1 MFQGFDP
8 RVVDFMWGIRFNNEK
23 AWFEAH
29 KNEYLTY
36 FYRPMQEL
44 CRQVYAVLAEENED
58 LDLTSRLTR
67 IYRDARRPRGR
78 GPYKDRLW
86 FSIERPCDGEWSL
99 EPTFWF
105 ELAPEGYSYGLGY
118 WYAPPI
124 TMARFRARLDREP
137 KPFEKLARSLNRQ
150 DTFLL
155 EGTDYKRPKGSAPSK
170 VLEPWYNKKGFL
182 LTCDRPNE
190 GELFAPGL
198 ADTLIAGYRFLL
210 PFYRYFLS
218 LSGDPDP
225 RI

>member
-67 IYRDARRPRGR
+67 IYRDARRLRGR

-105 ELAPEGYSYGLGY
+105 ELAPE
-118 WYAPPI
+118 
-124 TMARFRARLDREP
+124 ARLDREP